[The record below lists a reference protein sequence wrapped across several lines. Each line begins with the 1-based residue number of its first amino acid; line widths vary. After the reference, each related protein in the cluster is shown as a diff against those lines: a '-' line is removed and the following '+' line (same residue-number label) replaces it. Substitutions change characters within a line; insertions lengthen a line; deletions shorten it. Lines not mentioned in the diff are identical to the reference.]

1 MEKSKKTI
9 GQYLIER
16 LYDMGIRHIFGIP
29 GDYVLKF
36 YKMIEK
42 SKIKLVGTTREDCA
56 GFAAD
61 AYARVRGLG
70 CVCVTYC
77 VGGLNLTNPIAGAY
91 AEKSPVVV
99 ISGAPGLRERQ
110 KNALLHHKVR
120 EFTTQKEIFEKIT
133 VASTVLDSPLTALR
147 EIDRVLLAAV
157 EYKRPVYIELPR
169 DMVDVH
175 CLPLHEHP
183 KPRESSSKVLFE
195 AVEEAVGM
203 INHSKRPVIFAGAE
217 IHRYNL
223 QDQLVELV
231 NKTQIPVCASLLGKS
246 VIRETHPLYFGIYE
260 GSMGR
265 EEVSRYVDD
274 SDCVILLGTYMTDID
289 LGIEASRI
297 MDQSRCINATAEK
310 ILVKY
315 HHYEDVNFTDFM
327 NALVHGAI
335 HRRPRPKLPV
345 QQTDNKPFWPSNK
358 KITVQRLFEGLNHYI
373 SDNMVVV
380 SDIGDCL
387 FGAADLVIKKR
398 TEFLS
403 PAYYTSMG
411 FGIPAAVGAQ
421 LASPKSRLIVVVGD
435 GAFHMTGMEL
445 STCVRLGLDPVI
457 IVMNNHGY
465 GTERHILEGKFNDI
479 TEWNF
484 SKIPVIFSA
493 GTGYLVKTEKEFVQS
508 LESALRHRGAFSIID
523 VQLDKMDHSPAM
535 KRLAQRLSRVV
546 HHRGN

>member
-9 GQYLIER
+9 GQYLIDR
-16 LYDMGIRHIFGIP
+16 LYEMGIRHIFGIP

-36 YKMIEK
+36 YKMVEK

-61 AYARVRGLG
+61 AYARVKGLG

-77 VGGLNLTNPIAGAY
+77 VGGLNITNPVAGAF

-99 ISGAPGLRERQ
+99 ISGAPGLKERQ

-133 VASTVLDSPLTALR
+133 IASTVLDNPVTALK
-147 EIDRVLLAAV
+147 EIDRVLLAAI
-157 EYKRPVYIELPR
+157 EYKRPVYIEIPR

-175 CLPLHEHP
+175 CLPIHEHP
-183 KPRESSSKVLFE
+183 KPRESSSKALFE
-195 AVEEAVGM
+195 AVEEAVSM
-203 INHSKRPVIFAGAE
+203 INAGKRPVIMAGVE
-217 IHRYNL
+217 IHRYQL
-223 QDQLVELV
+223 QNQLAELV
-231 NKTQIPVCASLLGKS
+231 NKTQIPICASLLGKS

-265 EEVSRYVDD
+265 EEVSRYVDN
-274 SDCVILLGTYMTDID
+274 SDCVIMLGTFMTDID
-289 LGIEASRI
+289 FGIEPSRF
-297 MDQSRCINATAEK
+297 DQSRCINATAEK
-310 ILVKY
+310 ILIKY
-315 HHYEDVNFTDFM
+315 KHYEDVNFTDFI

-335 HRRPRPKLPV
+335 HRRPRPKLP
-345 QQTDNKPFWPSNK
+345 QQNLNNKPFAPTGK
-358 KITVQRLFEGLNHYI
+358 AITVRRLFEGLNHYI
-373 SDNMVVV
+373 SDDMVVV

-421 LASPKSRLIVVVGD
+421 LASPKSRMLVIVGD
-435 GAFHMTGMEL
+435 GAFQMTGMEL
-445 STCVRLGLDPVI
+445 STCVRLGLNPVV
-457 IVMNNHGY
+457 IVLNNHGY
-465 GTERHILEGKFNDI
+465 GTERHILEGKFNDV
-479 TEWNF
+479 TEWNY
-484 SKIPVIFSA
+484 SKLPLIFSS
-493 GTGYLVKTEKEFVQS
+493 GIGHKVKTEKEFVVA
-508 LESALRHRGAFSIID
+508 LEMALRHRGSFSILD
-523 VQLDKMDHSPAM
+523 VDLDKMDHSPAM
-535 KRLAQRLSRVV
+535 QRLGQRLARMVQK
-546 HHRGN
+546 